1 MRFLLFVFI
10 VLPFSLDAQQGYIQ
24 VTTNLDNFYL
34 VLNHDYE
41 NVALYKRNDKIPAE
55 VGFNHVRLIWEGMN
69 DFEDIILIQED
80 QVFEIRPVIDFDE
93 FPDKSSLSIVRN
105 YRNLSIYTDEQSE
118 IYINNTYLGTGLV
131 SGMLNPGV
139 YEMKI
144 VHPKRGVLEKELI
157 VRQAKY
163 NEIFRFNEDPNQ
175 IIKPFRI
182 LPGFGYYANGEVGKA
197 ATTWMATSI
206 LVFNVWVQ
214 NRSYE
219 RAQNN
224 YDELVLKYDNE
235 TRADRFTQL
244 RSDIDAQ
251 IDRIDERRIKLNTS
265 IIATG
270 LFYAFTTYRGFQK
283 PKRGYGLIK
292 KRDKNKIRL
301 TYQQK
306 YGVPVASIQFKR
318 SF

>member
-1 MRFLLFVFI
+1 MRILILVFLFI
-10 VLPFSLDAQQGYIQ
+10 PISTHAQEGYLQ
-24 VTTNLDNFYL
+24 VTTNLDNYYL
-34 VLNHDYE
+34 VVNHDYE
-41 NVALYKRNDKIPAE
+41 NVALHKRNDKITLQA
-55 VGFNHVRLIWEGMN
+55 GFNHIRLVWEGMN
-69 DFEDIILIQED
+69 DYEDIILIQED
-80 QVFEIRPVIDFDE
+80 QVFELRPVIDFDE
-93 FPDKSSLSIVRN
+93 FPEKSSLSIVRN

-118 IYINNTYLGTGLV
+118 IYINDTYLGTGLV

-144 VHPKRGVLEKELI
+144 VHPKSGVLEKELI

-163 NEIFRFNEDPNQ
+163 NEVFRFNEDPNQ
-175 IIKPFRI
+175 IAKPFRI
-182 LPGFGYYANGEVGKA
+182 LPGLGYYANGEFGKA

-206 LVFNVWVQ
+206 LIFNVWVQ

-219 RAQNN
+219 RARSN
-224 YDELVLKYDNE
+224 YDELVLKYNNE
-235 TRADRFTQL
+235 TRTDRFPQL
-244 RSDIDAQ
+244 RSDIDTQ
-251 IDRIDERRIKLNTS
+251 IDRIDDRRIKLNTS

-283 PKRGYGLIK
+283 PKRGYGLIRK
-292 KRDKNKIRL
+292 QDKNKIRL